1 MDELEKVDDE
11 AGHAIESVAEFVAE
25 DVASEDEA
33 ADIVEFAHAEEAEL
47 ESVVEVEDSSDHELV
62 DKSVIGFGNVGARQ
76 GVLAAVG

>member
-11 AGHAIESVAEFVAE
+11 AGPAIGSVAEFVAG

-33 ADIVEFAHAEEAEL
+33 ADIVEFAHAEKAEL
-47 ESVVEVEDSSDHELV
+47 ESMVEVEDSDDHELV
-62 DKSVIGFGNVGARQ
+62 DKSVTGFGNAGARQ